1 MCNDMS
7 AFSRVKEGEIL
18 LMWQV
23 YFPRWV
29 IISMYREYRA
39 VITIFTPIRIIVML
53 DHEKV
58 DITTNSSPI
67 KLIVGGRAK
76 LVRLASSH
84 QVAISG
90 RSVCR
95 PRARI
100 MVRLWI
106 RSQFEFARQKSMEDV
121 RPWAI
126 IRAVA
131 PMQLQGVWIR
141 MATITSAMWLTE
153 EYAMSDFRSV

>member
-1 MCNDMS
+1 
-7 AFSRVKEGEIL
+7 
-18 LMWQV
+18 
-23 YFPRWV
+23 
-29 IISMYREYRA
+29 MYREYRA

-95 PRARI
+95 PRARS

-106 RSQFEFARQKSMEDV
+106 RS
-121 RPWAI
+121 
-126 IRAVA
+126 
-131 PMQLQGVWIR
+131 
-141 MATITSAMWLTE
+141 
-153 EYAMSDFRSV
+153 

>member
-1 MCNDMS
+1 
-7 AFSRVKEGEIL
+7 
-18 LMWQV
+18 
-23 YFPRWV
+23 
-29 IISMYREYRA
+29 MYREYRA

-84 QVAISG
+84 QVAI
-90 RSVCR
+90 CR

-106 RSQFEFARQKSMEDV
+106 RS
-121 RPWAI
+121 
-126 IRAVA
+126 
-131 PMQLQGVWIR
+131 
-141 MATITSAMWLTE
+141 
-153 EYAMSDFRSV
+153 